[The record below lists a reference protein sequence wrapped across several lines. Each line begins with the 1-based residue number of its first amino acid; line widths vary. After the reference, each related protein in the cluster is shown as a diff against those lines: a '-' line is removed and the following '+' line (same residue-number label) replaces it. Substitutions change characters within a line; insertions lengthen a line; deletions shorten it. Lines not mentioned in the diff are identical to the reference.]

1 MALFIRI
8 EVDTQTSR
16 DPSSVA
22 KLTEACP
29 VNIFSKGTNGGLEII
44 DENVDECTLC
54 ELCLQAAPPG
64 SVRVVKLYDE
74 ADALVRAS

>member
-8 EVDTQTSR
+8 EVNTETSR

-22 KLTEACP
+22 RLIEACP
-29 VNIFSKGTNGGLEII
+29 VSIFSKGADGGLEIV

-54 ELCLQAAPPG
+54 ELCLQAAPPKG
-64 SVRVVKLYDE
+64 VRVVKLYDE
-74 ADALVRAS
+74 ANPLVRAS